1 MEWKGNNLKRE
12 EEGFSVRDGDKA
24 NNITKRRIMEEK
36 EKGRRKN
43 TKVQKKKGE
52 KSVKILSWNI
62 AGLKNKNEDFWK
74 YIEQIDIVGF

>member
-1 MEWKGNNLKRE
+1 
-12 EEGFSVRDGDKA
+12 
-24 NNITKRRIMEEK
+24 MEEK